1 VTKTGFFQAVIRV
14 TQSYDQACKDF
25 IVTEYAEIAQH
36 QLMRPPQLIKLD
48 LLATLELLPCE
59 IL

>member
-1 VTKTGFFQAVIRV
+1 M

-36 QLMRPPQLIKLD
+36 QLMRPPQLIKMD
-48 LLATLELLPCE
+48 LLATLDLLPCE